1 MEPFYTGHEKKIHY
15 TLTKRVIKRYGI
27 KTDDIARIYFNCN
40 RPTDSMPLW
49 TVTVSIYK
57 ADRKDAVYSENF
69 YTKDCIEYGFYITW
83 ANLKKGHF

>member
-15 TLTKRVIKRYGI
+15 ILTKRVIKRYGI

-40 RPTDSMPLW
+40 RPTDSIPLW

-57 ADRKDAVYSENF
+57 ADRKDTVYSENF
-69 YTKDCIEYGFYITW
+69 YTKDCIEHGFYITW